1 MANQKD
7 QRKASSTGPVPESV
21 SGDTTSGTNMGV
33 GNANM
38 DTTTGIKSTSSQNAA
53 GSAGNDPANNLKDSA
68 TDLYEHAKDKASDS
82 YDAMATKAKSAVND
96 QKHQFSTGMKTVADS
111 FRQMGGQLRN
121 TPEPNRLTELTS
133 DFTGKAAGTIDYV
146 ANYFERKDPREML
159 RDVEGFARRNPAIFF
174 GTAFG
179 LGLLAARFL
188 KSSKPDQ
195 MSRDRSNMPLGQS
208 NTALPASTTQPEG
221 GALPRTL

>member
-1 MANQKD
+1 
-7 QRKASSTGPVPESV
+7 
-21 SGDTTSGTNMGV
+21 MGV

-38 DTTTGIKSTSSQNAA
+38 DSPAGTKAASSQNASRTA
-53 GSAGNDPANNLKDSA
+53 NTDPADNLKDSA

-82 YDAMATKAKSAVND
+82 YEAVATKAKSAVND
-96 QKHQFSTGMKTVADS
+96 QKHQFSTGLKSVADS

-121 TPEPNRLTELTS
+121 VPESNRLTEMTS

-174 GTAFG
+174 GAAFG

-195 MSRDRSNMPLGQS
+195 MSRDRSNMPLGQT

-221 GALPRTL
+221 GALPRTV

>member
-21 SGDTTSGTNMGV
+21 SGGTTSGTNMGV
-33 GNANM
+33 GNANV
-38 DTTTGIKSTSSQNAA
+38 DPTSSKNAA
-53 GSAGNDPANNLKDSA
+53 SSQSAAGTGDNSASNLKDSA

-82 YDAMATKAKSAVND
+82 YDAVATKAKSTVND
-96 QKHQFSTGMKTVADS
+96 QKHQFSTGLKTVADS

-121 TPEPNRLTELTS
+121 TPESNRLTELTS

-146 ANYFERKDPREML
+146 ANYFERKDPREMM
-159 RDVEGFARRNPAIFF
+159 RDVQDFARRNPAIFF

-188 KSSKPDQ
+188 KSSRPDQ
-195 MSRDRSNMPLGQS
+195 MSRGTSNMPIGQT

-221 GALPRTL
+221 GALPRTV